1 MIIAV
6 AGNVGSGKSTL
17 AKHIASNYGFHYV
30 PSRRLEFDFIDAFF
44 NNIEGLFFPA
54 QVSFLISKAI
64 EIQEHISNGR
74 DIVVDRS
81 LLEDIN
87 VFARLWIEN
96 RPIDDSIVK
105 LYKHTANFI
114 INAIP
119 SPDLYIVCNCSAIHS
134 AERIAKRPQRSFEK
148 AYPPNHVEMLAQYY
162 SELAYESTVPRLEI
176 DTTIYDLRNKTDV
189 EFIIKQL
196 TTRYENQPHCQQLSF
211 FEEAVNP
218 PQGIAGLSFYNFEI
232 SNRRS
237 LLHLYQHEKK
247 KKYIYLAAPFTQFAP
262 HKKDNPSLTK
272 TLGPLLE
279 SLNLEHS
286 YGELN
291 KPYQLTLRKIEKTL
305 EEITALPVHLPHRDI
320 NNWGKT
326 MFPSEHIT
334 PQIVDAVQNA
344 TALCAIPG
352 SSIGVHF
359 EIGLAI
365 AQGIPIVLIETDD
378 LQSSFFI
385 RGFESLPNVLVRK
398 AKKLSKV
405 SDVLQQID
413 VQEFLRNSIGG

>member
-17 AKHIASNYGFHYV
+17 AKYIASNYGFHYV

-44 NNIEGLFFPA
+44 NDIEGYFFPA

-64 EIQEHISNGR
+64 EIQEHVSNGR
-74 DIVVDRS
+74 NIVVDRS

-96 RPIDDSIVK
+96 RAIDKSIVK
-105 LYKHTANFI
+105 LYEHTASFI
-114 INAIP
+114 ISAIP
-119 SPDLYIVCNCSAIHS
+119 SPDLYIVCKCSAINS
-134 AERIAKRPQRSFEK
+134 AERIAKRTQRSFEK
-148 AYPPNHVEMLAQYY
+148 AYPPNHIEMLAQYY
-162 SELAYESTVPRLEI
+162 SDIEYESSVPRLEI
-176 DTTIYDLRNKTDV
+176 DTNTYDLRNKVTL
-189 EFIIKQL
+189 EFIIEQL
-196 TTRYENQPHCQQLSF
+196 NTRYENQPHCQQLSF
-211 FEEAVNP
+211 FEEALNS
-218 PQGIAGLSFYNFEI
+218 PQDVTGLSFYNFEI
-232 SNRRS
+232 STRRNP
-237 LLHLYQHEKK
+237 LHLYQHEKK
-247 KKYIYLAAPFTQFAP
+247 KRYVYLAAPFTQFAP
-262 HKKDNPSLTK
+262 PEKRTVTK
-272 TLGPLLE
+272 SLGPLIE
-279 SLNLEHS
+279 SLNMKLP

-291 KPYQLTLRKIEKTL
+291 RPYQLTLRKIEKTL

-326 MFPSEHIT
+326 MFPSEYIT
-334 PQIVDAVQNA
+334 PQIVDAVHNA
-344 TALCAIPG
+344 AALCAIPG

-365 AQGIPIVLIETDD
+365 AQGIPIVLIETED

-385 RGFESLPNVLVRK
+385 RGFDSLPNVLVRK

-405 SDVLQQID
+405 SEVLRQSD
-413 VQEFLRNSIGG
+413 VQNFLNSIGG

>member
-1 MIIAV
+1 M
-6 AGNVGSGKSTL
+6 
-17 AKHIASNYGFHYV
+17 
-30 PSRRLEFDFIDAFF
+30 
-44 NNIEGLFFPA
+44 
-54 QVSFLISKAI
+54 
-64 EIQEHISNGR
+64 
-74 DIVVDRS
+74 
-81 LLEDIN
+81 
-87 VFARLWIEN
+87 
-96 RPIDDSIVK
+96 
-105 LYKHTANFI
+105 
-114 INAIP
+114 
-119 SPDLYIVCNCSAIHS
+119 
-134 AERIAKRPQRSFEK
+134 
-148 AYPPNHVEMLAQYY
+148 
-162 SELAYESTVPRLEI
+162 
-176 DTTIYDLRNKTDV
+176 
-189 EFIIKQL
+189 
-196 TTRYENQPHCQQLSF
+196 
-211 FEEAVNP
+211 
-218 PQGIAGLSFYNFEI
+218 
-232 SNRRS
+232 
-237 LLHLYQHEKK
+237 HLYQHEKK

-262 HKKDNPSLTK
+262 HKKGNPSLTK
-272 TLGPLLE
+272 TVGPLLE

-405 SDVLQQID
+405 SDVLQQSD
-413 VQEFLRNSIGG
+413 VRNFLNSSIGG